1 MLEAINLTKRY
12 DRKVLDGLSFSV
24 QAGEIV
30 GVVGKSGSGKST
42 LLRLLNLIET
52 PDSGELLFDGK
63 KIDAS
68 NKKQLLHAQQEIG
81 MIFQNYNP
89 LHNRTVFENVYLPL
103 KLMGK
108 SSEKVLEMLSFVGM
122 KDKAHIYPAKLS
134 GGEKQRVAIARALI
148 REPKI
153 LLCDEPTSALDE
165 DTKADVLALLQ
176 KVQQTFQPAVVFVS
190 HELSAVRQICQRVFV
205 LEDAVFAAE
214 FANQP
219 QPIVRIESSYVNKVE
234 RSLLH
239 DDQ

>member
-1 MLEAINLTKRY
+1 MLEAINITKRY
-12 DRKVLDGLSFSV
+12 DRSVLDSLSFAV
-24 QAGEIV
+24 QPGEIV

-63 KIDAS
+63 RIDPL

-81 MIFQNYNP
+81 MIFQNYNL

-103 KLMGK
+103 KLMGA

-122 KDKAHIYPAKLS
+122 EDKADIYPAKLS

-176 KVQQTFQPAVVFVS
+176 KVQQTFQPAVIFVS
-190 HELSAVRQICQRVFV
+190 HELTAVRQICQRVFV

-214 FANQP
+214 FVNQP
-219 QPIVRIESSYVNKVE
+219 QPIVRKESSYVDKVE

>member
-1 MLEAINLTKRY
+1 MLEAINITKRY
-12 DRKVLDGLSFSV
+12 DRSVLDGLSFAV
-24 QAGEIV
+24 QPGEIV

-63 KIDAS
+63 RIDPL

-81 MIFQNYNP
+81 MIFQNYNL

-103 KLMGK
+103 KLMGA

-122 KDKAHIYPAKLS
+122 EDKADIYPAKLS

-176 KVQQTFQPAVVFVS
+176 KVQQTFQPAVIFVS
-190 HELSAVRQICQRVFV
+190 HELTAVRQICQRVFV

-214 FANQP
+214 FVNQP
-219 QPIVRIESSYVNKVE
+219 QPIVRKESSYVDKVE

>member
-1 MLEAINLTKRY
+1 MLEAINITKRY
-12 DRKVLDGLSFSV
+12 DRNVLDGLSFAV
-24 QAGEIV
+24 QPGEIV

-63 KIDAS
+63 RIDPL

-81 MIFQNYNP
+81 MIFQNYNL

-108 SSEKVLEMLSFVGM
+108 SSKKVLEMLSFVGM
-122 KDKAHIYPAKLS
+122 EDKADSYPAKLS

-176 KVQQTFQPAVVFVS
+176 KVQQTFQPAVIFVS
-190 HELSAVRQICQRVFV
+190 HELTAVRQICQRVFV

-214 FANQP
+214 FVNQP
-219 QPIVRIESSYVNKVE
+219 QPIVRKESSYVDKVE

>member
-1 MLEAINLTKRY
+1 MLEAINITKRY
-12 DRKVLDGLSFSV
+12 DRSVLDGLSFAV
-24 QAGEIV
+24 QPGEIV

-63 KIDAS
+63 RIDPL

-81 MIFQNYNP
+81 MIFQNYNL

-122 KDKAHIYPAKLS
+122 EDKADIYPAKLS

-176 KVQQTFQPAVVFVS
+176 KVQQTFQPAVIFVS
-190 HELSAVRQICQRVFV
+190 HELTAVRQICQRVFV

-214 FANQP
+214 FVNHP
-219 QPIVRIESSYVNKVE
+219 QPIVRKVSSYVDKVE

>member
-1 MLEAINLTKRY
+1 MLEAINITKRY
-12 DRKVLDGLSFSV
+12 DRSVLDGLSFAV
-24 QAGEIV
+24 QPGEIV

-63 KIDAS
+63 RIDPL
-68 NKKQLLHAQQEIG
+68 NKKQLLHAQREIG
-81 MIFQNYNP
+81 MIFQNYNL

-122 KDKAHIYPAKLS
+122 EDKADSYPAKLS

-176 KVQQTFQPAVVFVS
+176 KVQQTFQPAVIFVS
-190 HELSAVRQICQRVFV
+190 HELTAVRQICQRVFV

-214 FANQP
+214 FVNHP
-219 QPIVRIESSYVNKVE
+219 QPIVRKESSYVDKVE

>member
-81 MIFQNYNP
+81 MIFQNYNL

-122 KDKAHIYPAKLS
+122 EDKAHIYPAKLS

-153 LLCDEPTSALDE
+153 LL
-165 DTKADVLALLQ
+165 
-176 KVQQTFQPAVVFVS
+176 
-190 HELSAVRQICQRVFV
+190 
-205 LEDAVFAAE
+205 
-214 FANQP
+214 
-219 QPIVRIESSYVNKVE
+219 
-234 RSLLH
+234 
-239 DDQ
+239 